1 MNPYLAEFVGTTVLV
16 LFGNGVVANVV
27 LAKSKGQASGWIVI
41 CTGWAIAV
49 ALAVYMVGRISGAHL
64 NPAVSV
70 ALASIGGFEWA
81 KVPGYV
87 LAQTAGGFAG
97 ATLVWIAYYAHWAET
112 PEPGAK
118 LACFSSAPAVRKPG
132 PAFVTEALATGA
144 LVFGILALSKVA
156 TGAPAGQDA
165 LVAALGTWFF
175 PGLIGLLIF
184 GLGLSLGGP
193 TGFALNP
200 ARDFG
205 PRLAHALLPIAGK
218 GGSDWAYAW
227 VPVIAPVV
235 GGIGAAWLFKAAA
248 L

>member
-1 MNPYLAEFVGTTVLV
+1 MSPYLAEFVGTTVLV

-27 LAKSKGQASGWIVI
+27 LAKSKGQSSGWIVI
-41 CTGWAIAV
+41 TTGWAIAV

-64 NPAVSV
+64 NPAVTV

-81 KVPGYV
+81 RVPGYV
-87 LAQTAGGFAG
+87 AAQTAGGFAG
-97 ATLVWIAYYAHWAET
+97 ATLVWLAYYAHWSET

-118 LACFSSAPAVRKPG
+118 LACFSSAPAIRKTG
-132 PAFVTEALATGA
+132 PAFLTEVLGTAA
-144 LVFGILALSKVA
+144 LVFGILALSRVA
-156 TGAPAGQDA
+156 SGAPAGQEA
-165 LVAALGTWFF
+165 LVAAMGTWVF
-175 PGLIGLLIF
+175 PALIGLLIF

-200 ARDFG
+200 ARDLG

-218 GGSDWAYAW
+218 GDSDWSYAW
-227 VPVIAPVV
+227 VPVLAPLV
-235 GGIGAAWLFKAAA
+235 GGVAGAFAFKAVG